1 MLRHLAGRGFRVTV
15 VPAQT
20 SAREVLKRAPDGVF
34 LSNGPGDPA
43 AVRYAVKAVER
54 LLGKVPVF
62 GICLGHQLLAQA
74 LGMSTFKLKF
84 GHRGANH
91 PVRELRSGTVEITTQ
106 NHGFAVREG
115 AGAAGAEITHV
126 NLNDGTVE
134 GVAAPALHAFS
145 VQYHPESTPGPHDSL
160 YLFDRFRDEI
170 GLFKKEQG

>member
-1 MLRHLAGRGFRVTV
+1 M
-15 VPAQT
+15 VPART
-20 SAREVLKRAPDGVF
+20 SAREVLKREPDGVF

-43 AVRYAVKAVER
+43 AVGYAVKAVER

-74 LGMSTFKLKF
+74 LGLSTYKLKF

-91 PVRELRSGTVEITTQ
+91 PVKDLRSGVVEITTQ
-106 NHGFAVREG
+106 NHGFAVKDQ
-115 AGAAGAEITHV
+115 AVSGAAITHV

-134 GVAAPALHAFS
+134 GVAAPERFAFS

-170 GLFKKEQG
+170 ARFKKAGA